1 MNSVANFNTK
11 TRLSRP
17 ISKRQ
22 NKLFWT
28 ATTAVLC
35 VIAIVA
41 GWQIRDEYLINAE
54 RGIGYALGIV
64 GGSFMLALL
73 IYPIR
78 KRYPTAPAFVLST
91 PTWFKL
97 HMLLGLVGPILILYH
112 ANFGLGSTNA
122 NIALFCMLLMVT
134 SGLIGRFIYSKIHM
148 GLYGSKAHLANLIK
162 DQDQLSQALLEL
174 SFAINSH
181 ELGSSIKHH
190 LESVKTTLSQQKVSN
205 NPLVVAARNT
215 QLTRAQ
221 RLLNKQIKRLRRDQ
235 ACDIERSLGLVQ
247 NYVSE
252 FFYTTRKING
262 LAFYDRLFS
271 IWHMLHLPIF
281 FMLIIAGFVHVY
293 AVHTY

>member
-1 MNSVANFNTK
+1 MNSIANINHNTQLERPVTRPSK
-11 TRLSRP
+11 TT
-17 ISKRQ
+17 
-22 NKLFWT
+22 FWT
-28 ATTAVLC
+28 AAVAISC
-35 VIAIVA
+35 VVAIVA

-54 RGIGYALGIV
+54 RGIGYALGII

-78 KRYPTAPAFVLST
+78 KRYPVAPAFVLST

-97 HMLLGLVGPILILYH
+97 HMLLGLIGPILILYH
-112 ANFGLGSTNA
+112 SNFGLGSTNA

-148 GLYGSKAHLANLIK
+148 GLYGSKAHLASLIK
-162 DQDQLSQALLEL
+162 DQDQLSEALLDL
-174 SFAINSH
+174 SLAINSR
-181 ELGSSIKHH
+181 ELGSSIKEH
-190 LESVKTTLSQQKVSN
+190 LESVRATLVQQNVSN
-205 NPLVVAARNT
+205 NPLVVATRNA
-215 QLTRAQ
+215 QLTRSQ
-221 RLLNKQIKRLRRDQ
+221 RVLTKKIKLLRRDQ
-235 ACDIERSLGLVQ
+235 AGEIETSLELVQ

-252 FFYTTRKING
+252 FFYTSRKING

>member
-1 MNSVANFNTK
+1 MNSIASFDTK
-11 TRLSRP
+11 AQLSQP

-22 NKLFWT
+22 NATFWT
-28 ATTAVLC
+28 GATAVLC

-54 RGIGYALGIV
+54 RGIGYALGII

-91 PTWFKL
+91 PTWFRL
-97 HMLLGLVGPILILYH
+97 HMLLGLIGPILILYH
-112 ANFGLGSTNA
+112 SNFGLGSTNA
-122 NIALFCMLLMVT
+122 NIALFSMLLMVT
-134 SGLIGRFIYSKIHM
+134 SGLVGRFIYSKIHM
-148 GLYGSKAHLANLIK
+148 GLYGSKAHLASLIQ
-162 DQDQLSQALLEL
+162 DQDQLSQALLDL
-174 SFAINSH
+174 SLAIKSP
-181 ELGSSIKHH
+181 ELGSSIKEH
-190 LESVKTTLSQQKVSN
+190 LDRVKTMLVKQKVSN

-215 QLTRAQ
+215 KLTRAN
-221 RLLNKQIKRLRRDQ
+221 RGLTKQIKQLKLDQ
-235 ACDIERSLGLVQ
+235 KGEIKTSLELVQ
-247 NYVSE
+247 NYISE
-252 FFYTTRKING
+252 FFYTSRKING

-281 FMLIIAGFVHVY
+281 FMLIVAGFVHVY

>member
-1 MNSVANFNTK
+1 METSHAMPMV
-11 TRLSRP
+11 
-17 ISKRQ
+17 
-22 NKLFWT
+22 
-28 ATTAVLC
+28 TTCSQSTLT
-35 VIAIVA
+35 
-41 GWQIRDEYLINAE
+41 INAE
-54 RGIGYALGIV
+54 RGIGYALGII

-78 KRYPTAPAFVLST
+78 KRYPTAPIFVLST

-97 HMLLGLVGPILILYH
+97 HMLLGLIGPILILYH
-112 ANFGLGSTNA
+112 SNFGLGSTNA

-148 GLYGSKAHLANLIK
+148 GLYGSKAHLASLIK
-162 DQDQLSQALLEL
+162 DQDQLSQALLDL
-174 SFAINSH
+174 SLALNSRK
-181 ELGSSIKHH
+181 LGSSIKEH
-190 LESVKTTLSQQKVSN
+190 LESVKTTLVQQNVSN
-205 NPLVVAARNT
+205 NPLVVATRNA

-221 RLLNKQIKRLRRDQ
+221 RVLTKQIKLLRRDQ
-235 ACDIERSLGLVQ
+235 AGEIETSLELVQ

-252 FFYTTRKING
+252 FFYTSRKING

>member
-1 MNSVANFNTK
+1 MNSIASFDTK
-11 TRLSRP
+11 AQLSQP

-22 NKLFWT
+22 NATFWT

-54 RGIGYALGIV
+54 RGIGYALGII

-91 PTWFKL
+91 PTWFRL
-97 HMLLGLVGPILILYH
+97 HMLLGLIGPILILYH
-112 ANFGLGSTNA
+112 SNFGLGSTNA
-122 NIALFCMLLMVT
+122 NIALFSMLLMVT
-134 SGLIGRFIYSKIHM
+134 SGLVGRFIYSKIHM
-148 GLYGSKAHLANLIK
+148 GLYGSKAHLASLLR
-162 DQDQLSQALLEL
+162 DQDQLSQALLDLSLALNSREL
-174 SFAINSH
+174 
-181 ELGSSIKHH
+181 ESSIKEH
-190 LESVKTTLSQQKVSN
+190 LESVKSTLVQQNVSN
-205 NPLVVAARNT
+205 NPLVVAARNA

-221 RLLNKQIKRLRRDQ
+221 RVLTKQIKLLRRDQ
-235 ACDIERSLGLVQ
+235 TGEIETSLELVR

-252 FFYTTRKING
+252 FFYTSRKING

>member
-1 MNSVANFNTK
+1 MNSIANIQHSMQLTRPVRRRNK
-11 TRLSRP
+11 TTL
-17 ISKRQ
+17 
-22 NKLFWT
+22 WT
-28 ATTAVLC
+28 ATIAVSC
-35 VIAIVA
+35 VIAIIA

-54 RGIGYALGIV
+54 RGIGYALGII

-112 ANFGLGSTNA
+112 SNFGLGSTNA

-148 GLYGSKAHLANLIK
+148 GLYGSKAHLASLLK
-162 DQDQLSQALLEL
+162 DQDQLSEALLDL
-174 SFAINSH
+174 SLAINSR
-181 ELGSSIKHH
+181 ELGTSIKKH
-190 LESVKTTLSQQKVSN
+190 LESVKTSLAQQNVSN
-205 NPLVVAARNT
+205 NPLVVAARNA

-221 RLLNKQIKRLRRDQ
+221 RVLTKQIKLLRRDQ
-235 ACDIERSLGLVQ
+235 AREIETSLELVQ

-252 FFYTTRKING
+252 FFYTSRKING

>member
-1 MNSVANFNTK
+1 MNSVANLNIK
-11 TRLSRP
+11 AQLSRP
-17 ISKRQ
+17 ISKRH
-22 NKLFWT
+22 NARFWT
-28 ATTAVLC
+28 AAIAVLC

-41 GWQIRDEYLINAE
+41 GWGIRDEYLINAE
-54 RGIGYALGIV
+54 RGIGYALGVI

-97 HMLLGLVGPILILYH
+97 HMLLGLIGPILILYH
-112 ANFGLGSTNA
+112 SNFGLGSTNA
-122 NIALFCMLLMVT
+122 NIALFSMLLMVT

-148 GLYGSKAHLANLIK
+148 GLYGSKAHFAALIK
-162 DQDQLSQALLEL
+162 DQDQLSQSLLDL
-174 SFAINSH
+174 SLAMNSR
-181 ELGSSIKHH
+181 ELGSSIKDH
-190 LESVKTTLSQQKVSN
+190 LESVKATLVEQKVSN
-205 NPLVVAARNT
+205 NPLVVAARNAH
-215 QLTRAQ
+215 LTRAH
-221 RLLNKQIKRLRRDQ
+221 RALTKQIKLLTRDRTGE
-235 ACDIERSLGLVQ
+235 IETSLGLVQ

-252 FFYTTRKING
+252 FFYTSRKING

>member
-1 MNSVANFNTK
+1 MNSVANFDTK
-11 TRLSRP
+11 VQFSRS
-17 ISKRQ
+17 IRKRH
-22 NKLFWT
+22 NATFWT
-28 ATTAVLC
+28 ATIAVLC

-54 RGIGYALGIV
+54 RGIGYALGII

-97 HMLLGLVGPILILYH
+97 HMLLGLIGPILILYH
-112 ANFGLGSTNA
+112 SNFGLGSTNA

-148 GLYGSKAHLANLIK
+148 GLYGSKAHLASLIK
-162 DQDQLSQALLEL
+162 DQDRLSQALLEL
-174 SFAINSH
+174 SLAIDSGD
-181 ELGSSIKHH
+181 LLSSVKEQ
-190 LESVKTTLSQQKVSN
+190 LESVKVTLIQQKTSYS
-205 NPLVVAARNT
+205 PLVVAARN
-215 QLTRAQ
+215 LGLKKAQ
-221 RLLNKQIKRLRRDQ
+221 KMLSQQIKRLRRNQVNEITVNLD
-235 ACDIERSLGLVQ
+235 LVQ
-247 NYVSE
+247 EYVSE
-252 FFYTTRKING
+252 FFYTSRKING

>member
-1 MNSVANFNTK
+1 MKLGRPVTRRSK
-11 TRLSRP
+11 TTL
-17 ISKRQ
+17 
-22 NKLFWT
+22 WT
-28 ATTAVLC
+28 AAITVLC
-35 VIAIVA
+35 VIAIAA

-54 RGIGYALGIV
+54 RGMGYALGII
-64 GGSFMLALL
+64 GGCFMLALL

-97 HMLLGLVGPILILYH
+97 HMLLGLIGPILILYH
-112 ANFGLGSTNA
+112 SNFGLGSTNA

-148 GLYGSKAHLANLIK
+148 GLYGSKAHLASLLK
-162 DQDQLSQALLEL
+162 DQDQLSQSLLDL
-174 SFAINSH
+174 SLAIDSH
-181 ELGSSIKHH
+181 ELGSSIKEH
-190 LESVKTTLSQQKVSN
+190 LESVKTTLIEQKLSN
-205 NPLVVAARNT
+205 NPLVVAGRNA

-221 RLLNKQIKRLRRDQ
+221 RVLTKQIKRLRRGQ
-235 ACDIERSLGLVQ
+235 VGEIETSLGLIQ
-247 NYVSE
+247 NYVTE
-252 FFYTTRKING
+252 FFYTSRKING